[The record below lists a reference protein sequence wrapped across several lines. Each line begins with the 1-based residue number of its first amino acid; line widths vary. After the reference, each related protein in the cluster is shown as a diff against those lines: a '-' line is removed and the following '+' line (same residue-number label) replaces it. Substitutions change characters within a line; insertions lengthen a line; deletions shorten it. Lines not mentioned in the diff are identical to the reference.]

1 MADTTLFLETA
12 RHAVGLA
19 CIVTRHVQSR
29 LATIRAISK
38 EDKSPVTIADLA
50 AQAVIAKTLAER
62 LPPLPLIAEEDAD
75 FLRDPKNRA
84 HLEQALEAASLVW
97 PNVTADKFLSAI
109 DMGRAARDSR
119 PAAFWT
125 LDPIDG
131 TKGFVRGRQYAIALA
146 GVTLGKPIL
155 GVLGCPN
162 LTAKSVADFDVPDP
176 TGAGSLYSAAEG
188 LGATVTIGCDPKG
201 STTAIKV
208 KPRAEGASVVLASSI
223 EQGHTSGALVD
234 RATARLP
241 EGTEVRHARL
251 DSQCKYALV
260 ARGDADVYLRI
271 SPIESTRKECI
282 WDHAAGVIVCQEA
295 GMTVTDV
302 ANKPLD
308 FGVGSKLD
316 QNRGVLAGHPDVH
329 AMMLEAVSKL

>member
-19 CIVTRHVQSR
+19 CVVTRHVQSR
-29 LATIRAISK
+29 LAHIRAISK

-50 AQAVIAKTLAER
+50 AQAVIAKTLSER

-75 FLRDPKNRA
+75 FLRDPKNRV

-97 PNVTADKFLSAI
+97 PNVTADRFLSAI

-146 GVTLGKPIL
+146 GITLGKPML

-162 LTAKSVADFDVPDP
+162 LVHNTVGDYDVPDP

-188 LGATVTIGCDPKG
+188 CGATLTIGCDPK
-201 STTAIKV
+201 SATTPLKV
-208 KPRAEGASVVLASSI
+208 KTRGEGAPVVLASSI

-241 EGTEVRHARL
+241 EGTEVKHARL

-308 FGVGSKLD
+308 FGVGTKLD

-329 AMMLEAVSKL
+329 ALMLDAVSKL